1 MEPQVRPSVITTLLA
16 ELRDGRR
23 EALDEL
29 YPRVYEQLREIGR
42 RQLARRGADSLL
54 GTTALVNELYLRL
67 IEQTHIHW
75 RDRGHFFA
83 VAAMAMRQ
91 ILVDRARERLAA
103 KRGGGRQRTTL
114 ADVAAADVQ
123 AEEVLSIDDALSRLA
138 ALDPRL
144 ARVVECRFFGG
155 LSEEET
161 AEALGIGERTVRRD
175 WTKARALLAA
185 SLGD

>member
-1 MEPQVRPSVITTLLA
+1 MAR
-16 ELRDGRR
+16 LRDR
-23 EALDEL
+23 E
-29 YPRVYEQLREIGR
+29 
-42 RQLARRGADSLL
+42 SLQ
-54 GTTALVNELYLRL
+54 R
-67 IEQTHIHW
+67 
-75 RDRGHFFA
+75 
-83 VAAMAMRQ
+83 
-91 ILVDRARERLAA
+91 RARERLAE

-123 AEEVLSIDDALSRLA
+123 AEEVLSIDDALNRLA

-155 LSEEET
+155 LNEQET
-161 AEALGIGERTVRRD
+161 AEALGVTDRTVRRD

>member
-1 MEPQVRPSVITTLLA
+1 MEQQPRTSVITSLLA

-42 RQLARRGADSLL
+42 RQLARRGGDSLL

-67 IEQTHIHW
+67 IEQTHVEW

-83 VAAMAMRQ
+83 VSAMAMRQ
-91 ILVDRARERLAA
+91 ILVDRARERVAS

-114 ADVAAADVQ
+114 ADVASADVQ
-123 AEEVLSIDDALSRLA
+123 AEEVLAIDDALSRLST
-138 ALDPRL
+138 LDARL

-155 LSEEET
+155 LSEQET
-161 AEALGIGERTVRRD
+161 AEALGVTERTVRRD

>member
-1 MEPQVRPSVITTLLA
+1 METQPRASVITTLLA
-16 ELRDGRR
+16 ELREGRR

-42 RQLARRGADSLL
+42 RQLAKRGGDSLL

-67 IEQTHIHW
+67 IEQTHVEW

-83 VAAMAMRQ
+83 VAALAMRQ

-103 KRGGGRQRTTL
+103 KRGGGRKRTTL

-123 AEEVLSIDDALSRLA
+123 AEEVLALDDALSRLA
-138 ALDPRL
+138 ALDARL

-155 LSEEET
+155 LNEQET
-161 AEALGIGERTVRRD
+161 AEALGVTERTVRRD